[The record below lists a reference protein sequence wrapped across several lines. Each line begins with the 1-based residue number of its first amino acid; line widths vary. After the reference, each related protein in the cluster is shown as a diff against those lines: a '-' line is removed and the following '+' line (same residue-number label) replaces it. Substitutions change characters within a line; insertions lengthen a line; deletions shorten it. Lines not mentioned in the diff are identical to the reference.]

1 MYNVYQMENHFYNS
15 INTCFAGPFHDGS
28 PYFQKF
34 EIRVGR
40 NFFER
45 NSEQQYIFYFLQS
58 SIAGEKKFD
67 IELARS
73 LEGKF
78 KVIQLMKYISTAQII
93 WARSHQCA
101 MLNDKL

>member
-1 MYNVYQMENHFYNS
+1 MYTKWKTIF
-15 INTCFAGPFHDGS
+15 TCFAGPFHDGS

-34 EIRVGR
+34 EIRVRR
-40 NFFER
+40 NIQSNNTFF
-45 NSEQQYIFYFLQS
+45 IFLQS

-93 WARSHQCA
+93 WARSHQCG

>member
-1 MYNVYQMENHFYNS
+1 MKE
-15 INTCFAGPFHDGS
+15 I
-28 PYFQKF
+28 QKKC
-34 EIRVGR
+34 
-40 NFFER
+40 
-45 NSEQQYIFYFLQS
+45 IFYFLQS

-78 KVIQLMKYISTAQII
+78 MVIQLLKYINTAQII
-93 WARSHQCA
+93 WARSHQCG